1 MKRFITFSFIAMALV
16 FAVIGIIREQNSEA
30 TLDVSSAL
38 SVIANENDMAKSA
51 LANNKIVFSADDFKR
66 YLNVAEI
73 SSITI
78 TSVPS
83 LTDGCL
89 CVGDVAVNVGQTIS
103 SETISLLNYRAA
115 NEDVK
120 QSSFNFKVNGGE
132 YEMTCMLYFLT
143 RENSAPTLSLEDERS
158 FAVSTHQTISVFGK
172 VSGYDADGDALRY
185 EIVTYAKNGVLD
197 FDGRSGEYTYTP
209 QGAYFGEDSF
219 EYVAVDKYGNYSS
232 SRKVSLTVEKLKSDV
247 VFCDMQGHRDHNA
260 AMTMVEKGIMSG
272 VSIGN
277 NTYFMPDKAV
287 SRVDFV
293 AMLMN
298 AIGYGDVENV
308 ANTGFD
314 DDGEIPASMK
324 GYVKKAKEMGLI
336 TGTVN
341 ADGEYLFEGNREIS
355 RAEASLI
362 VSKLISAEVPTIK
375 PIYPDRNDIPAWA
388 EDAIYVLADLGILT
402 SIDGSIAPS
411 ESLTRAQVA
420 NMLYVL
426 DYYLK

>member
-16 FAVIGIIREQNSEA
+16 FAVIGIIREQNSDA

-51 LANNKIVFSADDFKR
+51 LVNNKIVFSADDFER
-66 YLNVAEI
+66 YLNIAEI

-103 SETISLLNYRAA
+103 SENLSLLNYRAA
-115 NEDVK
+115 NEDIR
-120 QSSFNFKVNGGE
+120 QSSFDFKVNGCE
-132 YEMTCMLYFLT
+132 YEMTCWLYFLT
-143 RENSAPTLSLEDERS
+143 RENSAPTLMLEDERS
-158 FAVSTHQTISVFGK
+158 FMVSTHQTISVFGK
-172 VSGYDADGDALRY
+172 VGGYDADGDAIRY

-197 FDGRSGEYTYTP
+197 FDGKSGEYTYTP
-209 QGAYFGEDSF
+209 QGSYFGEDSF

-232 SRKVSLTVEKLKSDV
+232 SRRVSLTIEKLKTDV

-260 AMTMVEKGIMSG
+260 AMTMVEKGVMSG
-272 VSIGN
+272 ISIGN

-287 SRVDFV
+287 SRVDFI

-308 ANTGFD
+308 ASTGFD
-314 DDGEIPASMK
+314 DDDEIPASMK

-336 TGTVN
+336 TGSVN
-341 ADGEYLFEGNREIS
+341 AEGEYLFEANREIS
-355 RAEASLI
+355 RAEAALI
-362 VSKLISAEVPTIK
+362 VSKLVSAEVPTIK
-375 PIYPDRNDIPAWA
+375 PIYPDRNDIPTWA

-411 ESLTRAQVA
+411 ESLSRAQVA

>member
-16 FAVIGIIREQNSEA
+16 FAVIGIIREQNSDA

-51 LANNKIVFSADDFKR
+51 LVNNKIVFSADDFER
-66 YLNVAEI
+66 YLNIAEI

-103 SETISLLNYRAA
+103 SESLSLLNYRAA

-209 QGAYFGEDSF
+209 QGAYFGEDCF

-232 SRKVSLTVEKLKSDV
+232 SRKVSLTIEKLKTDI

-260 AMTMVEKGIMSG
+260 AMTMVEKGVMSG
-272 VSIGN
+272 VSIGS

-287 SRVDFV
+287 SRVDFI

-308 ANTGFD
+308 ASTGFD
-314 DDGEIPASMK
+314 DDDEIPATMK

-336 TGTVN
+336 TGSVN
-341 ADGEYLFEGNREIS
+341 AEGEYLFEANREIS
-355 RAEASLI
+355 RAEAALI
-362 VSKLISAEVPTIK
+362 VSKLVSSEVPTIK
-375 PIYPDRNDIPAWA
+375 PIYPDRNDIPTWA
-388 EDAIYVLADLGILT
+388 EDAIYVLVDLGILT